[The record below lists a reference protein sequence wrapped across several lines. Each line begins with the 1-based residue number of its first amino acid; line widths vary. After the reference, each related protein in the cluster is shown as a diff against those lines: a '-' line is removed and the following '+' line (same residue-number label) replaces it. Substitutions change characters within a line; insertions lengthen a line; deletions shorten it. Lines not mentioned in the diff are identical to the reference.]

1 MQLIETPKA
10 KETREYRMLVG
21 GEWVDAL
28 SSKTFESV
36 NPYTGKVWATAP
48 EAGEEDVDRAVRA
61 AREAFDAGPWGKM
74 TGTERAR
81 LIRRLAELIAENA
94 ESLAL
99 FESTDNGKLLKE
111 MRQQLNA
118 MPEWYYYF
126 AGAADKI
133 HGETIP
139 SDKANFLVYTR
150 REPIG
155 VVGAVVPWNSPSCCS
170 PGSRASPCG
179 RVYLSGET
187 RRADP
192 GLDLRVCQALRGS
205 RLPIGGLQRRNRLRC
220 TYGASARAAY
230 RC

>member
-1 MQLIETPKA
+1 MQGQLIEAPKA
-10 KETREYRMLVG
+10 DEVREYKMLIG
-21 GEWVDAL
+21 GEWVDA
-28 SSKTFESV
+28 SSGEIFESI
-36 NPYTGKVWATAP
+36 NPYTGRVWATAP

-61 AREAFDAGPWGKM
+61 AREAFDEGPWGKM

-99 FESTDNGKLLKE
+99 IESTDNGKLLKE

-139 SDKANFLVYTR
+139 SDKADFLVYTR

-155 VVGAVVPWNSPSCCS
+155 VVGAVVPWNSPLLLLTWKLAPALAAGCTVIAK
-170 PGSRASPCG
+170 PAEQTPAS
-179 RVYLSGET
+179 VLEF
-187 RRADP
+187 AK
-192 GLDLRVCQALRGS
+192 LFEES
-205 RLPIGGLQRRNRLRC
+205 RLPTGFLQRRNRLRC
-220 TYGASARAAY
+220 TYGAGAR
-230 RC
+230 

>member
-1 MQLIETPKA
+1 MESQLIETPQA
-10 KETREYRMLVG
+10 DEVREYKMLID

-28 SSKTFESV
+28 SGTIFESV
-36 NPYTGKVWATAP
+36 NPYTGRVWATAP

-99 FESTDNGKLLKE
+99 IESTDNGKLLKE

-133 HGETIP
+133 QGETIP
-139 SDKANFLVYTR
+139 SDK
-150 REPIG
+150 P
-155 VVGAVVPWNSPSCCS
+155 
-170 PGSRASPCG
+170 
-179 RVYLSGET
+179 
-187 RRADP
+187 
-192 GLDLRVCQALRGS
+192 
-205 RLPIGGLQRRNRLRC
+205 
-220 TYGASARAAY
+220 
-230 RC
+230 